1 MVFVLA
7 ALTCAASDFILAV
20 RHDELLKSKRK
31 LLAEIKQLEDKKDN
45 FEKEI
50 MMIKKACI
58 K

>member
-1 MVFVLA
+1 M
-7 ALTCAASDFILAV
+7 AV